1 MLTSDMLLLRQL
13 SATGL
18 LMLLMPLWR
27 QQPEQLPAARSAGGS
42 ADERKV
48 DPAAVAAAAA
58 ALREAVLADAPA
70 FTAALFQ
77 QLAHGHPL
85 LGGDAAQQRSGRQAG
100 IGADAGCLLSR
111 PGVYACC
118 LCLWV
123 CLRLQA
129 PQEVARCWGRASGT
143 PSLRQCSTHFN
154 VLHSLLACLRA
165 CLPVCLPAAGACSA

>member
-18 LMLLMPLWR
+18 IMLLMPLWR
-27 QQPEQLPAARSAGGS
+27 QQQQQEQQPAAGSTVGS
-42 ADERKV
+42 AEAAGSGAAPAAAEERKV

-85 LGGDAAQQRSGRQAG
+85 LGGDAAQQRTGRQVKTVAVTV
-100 IGADAGCLLSR
+100 AALAATVKDA
-111 PGVYACC
+111 
-118 LCLWV
+118 
-123 CLRLQA
+123 
-129 PQEVARCWGRASGT
+129 
-143 PSLRQCSTHFN
+143 
-154 VLHSLLACLRA
+154 
-165 CLPVCLPAAGACSA
+165 